1 MVSPEEVAEDRV
13 CERLDK
19 MVDNPMEEVANDVDG
34 LPQHEDGCTRMKMHC
49 YPLKEF
55 DVLVL
60 LYSTDC

>member
-1 MVSPEEVAEDRV
+1 M

-60 LYSTDC
+60 LYSNDY